1 MKISLISGPE
11 EQERFVSMKVGMNEL
26 TWWPNELGDLLEIM
40 GIAETVSAVVERITR
55 AAPIKRDSKH
65 GSQSVL

>member
-1 MKISLISGPE
+1 
-11 EQERFVSMKVGMNEL
+11 MKVGMNEL

>member
-1 MKISLISGPE
+1 MKISLISGQE
-11 EQERFVSMKVGMNEL
+11 EQERFVSMKFGMNEL

-40 GIAETVSAVVERITR
+40 GNAETVSAVVERITR